1 MMLIYQLPV
10 SLYSFK
16 LRLALRLKGIEIT
29 MMPPP
34 GGTYRSPEFAGI
46 NPAGTIPTL
55 VHGDLW
61 LAETD
66 AIIEYLD
73 DLHLGVLLRP
83 ADAVVRARDRMLSR
97 WCDMQLEPA
106 VRRVFGHISPSRRNP
121 AAVLEADAMI
131 SAKLAVMEM
140 GLDPDGPFATG
151 TSPAMADCGFA
162 ATMIWLE
169 ALTAPL
175 SLNARPGPRLQRMVQ
190 ALCTDTRT
198 SREAEVYRELVRTMI
213 AQAT

>member
-1 MMLIYQLPV
+1 MLIHQLPV

-16 LRLALRLKGIEIT
+16 LRLALRLKGIEIP
-29 MMPPP
+29 MAPPP

-55 VHGDLW
+55 VHGEMW

-73 DLHLGVLLRP
+73 DLNLGVVLRP
-83 ADAVVRARDRMLSR
+83 ADVAVRARDRMLSR

-106 VRRVFGHISPSRRNP
+106 VRRLFAHVSPSRRNQ
-121 AAVLEADAMI
+121 AAVQEADEMI
-131 SAKLAVMEM
+131 SAKLAVMEK

-151 TSPAMADCGFA
+151 GSPATADCGFA

-175 SLNARPGPRLQRMVQ
+175 SLNARPGPRLQKVVR
-190 ALCTDTRT
+190 ALCADART
-198 SREAEVYRELVRTMI
+198 SKEAEAYRELVRTTI
-213 AQAT
+213 AKVA

>member
-1 MMLIYQLPV
+1 MLIHQLPV

-16 LRLALRLKGIEIT
+16 LRLALQLKGIEIP
-29 MMPPP
+29 MVPPP
-34 GGTYRSPEFAGI
+34 GGTYRSPEFAEI

-83 ADAVVRARDRMLSR
+83 ADVVVRARDRMLSR

-106 VRRVFGHISPSRRNP
+106 VRLLFPHIGPSRRNP
-121 AAVLEADAMI
+121 SAVQEADGMI
-131 SAKLAVMEM
+131 SAKLAVIEK
-140 GLDPDGPFATG
+140 GLDPDGPFAVG
-151 TSPAMADCGFA
+151 MSPAMADCGFA
-162 ATMIWLE
+162 ATVIWLE
-169 ALTAPL
+169 ALAVPL
-175 SLNARPGPRLQRMVQ
+175 SLNTRPGPRLQRVMR
-190 ALCTDTRT
+190 ALCADTRT
-198 SREAEVYRELVRTMI
+198 AGEATAYREMVRETI
-213 AQAT
+213 AKAT

>member
-1 MMLIYQLPV
+1 MLIHQLPV

-29 MMPPP
+29 MVPPP
-34 GGTYRSPEFAGI
+34 GGSYRSPEFAAI
-46 NPAGTIPTL
+46 NPAGTIPAL

-73 DLHLGVLLRP
+73 DLNLGFVLRP
-83 ADAVVRARDRMLSR
+83 TDPMVRARDRMLSR

-106 VRRVFGHISPSRRNP
+106 VRRLFAHISPSRRDP
-121 AAVLEADAMI
+121 AAVLEADGMI
-131 SAKLAVMEM
+131 SAKLAVMEK

-151 TSPAMADCGFA
+151 ASPTVADCGFA

-175 SLNARPGPRLQRMVQ
+175 SLNARPGPRLQRMVR
-190 ALCTDTRT
+190 ALCADTRT
-198 SREAEVYRELVRTMI
+198 SREAEAYRELVRSTVEK
-213 AQAT
+213 AA

>member
-1 MMLIYQLPV
+1 MLIHQLPV

-16 LRLALRLKGIEIT
+16 LRLALRLKGIEIA

-34 GGTYRSPEFAGI
+34 GGSYRSPEFAGI
-46 NPAGTIPTL
+46 NPAGNIPTL

-83 ADAVVRARDRMLSR
+83 ADVMVRARDRMLSR

-106 VRRVFGHISPSRRNP
+106 VRLLFPHIGPSRRNP
-121 AAVLEADAMI
+121 SAVQEADDKI
-131 SAKLAVMEM
+131 ITKLAIMEN
-140 GLDPDGPFATG
+140 GFDPEGPFASG
-151 TSPAMADCGFA
+151 RSPALADCGFT
-162 ATMIWLE
+162 ATVIWLE
-169 ALTAPL
+169 ALTVPL
-175 SLNARPGPRLQRMVQ
+175 SLRARPGPRLQRTVR
-190 ALCTDTRT
+190 ALLADDRT
-198 SREAEVYRELVRTMI
+198 SREAEDYRELVRATI
-213 AQAT
+213 AKAT

>member
-1 MMLIYQLPV
+1 MLIHQLPL

-16 LRLALRLKGIEIT
+16 LRLALRLKGIEIA
-29 MMPPP
+29 MAPPP
-34 GGTYRSPEFAGI
+34 GGTYRSLEFAEI

-55 VHGDLW
+55 VHGNLW

-73 DLHLGVLLRP
+73 DLNLGNSLRP

-106 VRRVFGHISPSRRNP
+106 VRRLFTHISPSRRNS
-121 AAVLEADAMI
+121 AAAQEADAMI
-131 SAKLAVMEM
+131 ITKLAVMEK
-140 GLDPDGPFATG
+140 GLDPAGPFATG
-151 TSPAMADCGFA
+151 ASPAMADCGFA

-175 SLNARPGPRLQRMVQ
+175 SLAARPGPRLQRMVR
-190 ALCTDTRT
+190 ALCADTRT
-198 SREAEVYRELVRTMI
+198 SQEAAAYRELVRTTI
-213 AQAT
+213 AKAA

>member
-29 MMPPP
+29 MTPPL
-34 GGTYRSPEFAGI
+34 GGTYRSPEFAAI
-46 NPAGTIPTL
+46 NPAGTIPAL
-55 VHGDLW
+55 EDGDLR

-73 DLHLGVLLRP
+73 DLNLGVVLRP

-106 VRRVFGHISPSRRNP
+106 VRRLFAHISPSRRNP
-121 AAVLEADAMI
+121 AAVLEADGMI
-131 SAKLAVMEM
+131 SAKLAVMEK
-140 GLDPDGPFATG
+140 GLHPDGPFASG
-151 TSPAMADCGFA
+151 ASPAMADCGFV

-169 ALTAPL
+169 ALTPPL
-175 SLNARPGPRLQRMVQ
+175 SLNARPGPRLQRVVR
-190 ALCTDTRT
+190 ALCADDRITQEART
-198 SREAEVYRELVRTMI
+198 YREL
-213 AQAT
+213 AGATVTKAT

>member
-1 MMLIYQLPV
+1 MLIYQLPV

-29 MMPPP
+29 MAPPP
-34 GGTYRSPEFAGI
+34 GGTYRSPEFGGI

-55 VHGDLW
+55 VHGDVW

-73 DLHLGVLLRP
+73 DLNIGALLRP
-83 ADAVVRARDRMLSR
+83 ADPVVRARDRMLSR
-97 WCDMQLEPA
+97 WCDMLLEPT
-106 VRRVFGHISPSRRNP
+106 VRRLFAHISPSRRNP
-121 AAVLEADAMI
+121 AAVLEADGMI
-131 SAKLAVMEM
+131 SAKLAVMEK

-151 TSPAMADCGFA
+151 ASPAMADCGFA

-175 SLNARPGPRLQRMVQ
+175 ALDARPGPRLQRVVR
-190 ALCTDTRT
+190 ALCADDRT
-198 SREAEVYRELVRTMI
+198 AMEAERYLEMVRKTVV
-213 AQAT
+213 AQP